1 LPHGH
6 CTECQARVT
15 VRNGRCLLGHRIDPA
30 TIANTRG
37 RRLATKQRSAHD
49 PVKRH
54 RKPQAVSDLASM
66 APDQAH
72 RPPIFAQPTSSPVN
86 GEASSLA
93 PTGTLVMELWQS
105 GGEALPI
112 EGWEIGGFDEDRRSA
127 TRWLVRG
134 AFTLALVAGLLALIW
149 YVAGWRGLQ
158 LQAGTE
164 AVTEVATDLDQASDE
179 LAGVIEDLGDGRIDN
194 PGLAATAVGNV
205 NATARA
211 LFDTAAELPTDSSLR
226 GATLTVAQQALDI
239 ESAIGDAV
247 AYGTAFSL
255 VAEPP
260 EFHTP
265 DSQEDIPTIAAGIAW
280 WVGRFV
286 DGAASLPKHPL
297 LDEHRLSVSAF
308 AGTLESWQAS
318 YLDAL
323 RRGDAEAAEKYRIE
337 LESGLDSLVEAWASA
352 AGDVSAWGASAIEVL
367 EGRLK
372 NLNQAG

>member
-1 LPHGH
+1 
-6 CTECQARVT
+6 
-15 VRNGRCLLGHRIDPA
+15 
-30 TIANTRG
+30 
-37 RRLATKQRSAHD
+37 
-49 PVKRH
+49 
-54 RKPQAVSDLASM
+54 
-66 APDQAH
+66 
-72 RPPIFAQPTSSPVN
+72 
-86 GEASSLA
+86 
-93 PTGTLVMELWQS
+93 MELWQS

-112 EGWEIGGFDEDRRSA
+112 EGWEIGGFDEDRRSV

-134 AFTLALVAGLLALIW
+134 AFALTLVAGLLALVW

-164 AVTEVATDLDQASDE
+164 AVTVVVAELDAASNE
-179 LAGVIEDLGDGRIDN
+179 LTGVIEDLGDGRIDN
-194 PGLAATAVGNV
+194 PGLAATALGNV
-205 NATARA
+205 DATART
-211 LFDTAAELPTDSSLR
+211 LFDAAAELPTDSSLR
-226 GATLTVAQQALDI
+226 SSTLTVAQQALDI

-297 LDEHRLSVSAF
+297 LDEHRLSVSEF

-323 RRGDAEAAEKYRIE
+323 RRGDTEAAEKHRIE
-337 LESGLDSLVEAWASA
+337 IVSGLDSLGEAWVSA
-352 AGDVSAWGASAIEVL
+352 AGDVAAWGDSAIEVL
-367 EGRLK
+367 DGRLK